1 MYFIEKK
8 KKKKNIYGQKIFFHK
23 ILPNSSK
30 NHLGGKTCI
39 TYEYHTFEKPLL
51 ENKCLD

>member
-8 KKKKNIYGQKIFFHK
+8 TKKKQHIWPENFFHK

-30 NHLGGKTCI
+30 NHPGGKTCI